1 MRRSNCAGL
10 HFLRCTKLIIAATGN
25 EWDCVCLLWSVADDG
40 ESRRGAVR
48 SRGTRINIIIVWPET
63 MPPSA
68 ALLLIIITFA
78 LHLTLTQVS
87 SKHFAPRFYIF
98 GKISGIILTM
108 LFQFQP
114 KEWSLQDVVKLN
126 GNAESRAQP
135 RTFGQHQ
142 LHSITDFRHVRI
154 YLWLIK
160 NSRICQ
166 K

>member
-1 MRRSNCAGL
+1 MN
-10 HFLRCTKLIIAATGN
+10 
-25 EWDCVCLLWSVADDG
+25 
-40 ESRRGAVR
+40 
-48 SRGTRINIIIVWPET
+48 
-63 MPPSA
+63 
-68 ALLLIIITFA
+68 
-78 LHLTLTQVS
+78 
-87 SKHFAPRFYIF
+87 
-98 GKISGIILTM
+98 LTM

-142 LHSITDFRHVRI
+142 LHSITDFRYVRI